1 MTTMTLLNKDIIK
14 VMSVNIST
22 EKGTIKTP
30 VSSIA
35 LTSTGIE
42 GDAHAGKWHRQIS
55 LLGLESIEK
64 FEQQTGKKINCGEF
78 AENITTSGMNLYEA
92 RPLDRL
98 IIGKVELE
106 ITQIGKECHGS
117 SCVIFK
123 ESGDCI
129 MPKEGIFCRVIK
141 NGAIKAGDIVI
152 YQPKVINVKVITMS
166 DRASSGFY
174 TDRSGP
180 RVIELV
186 EAYFSSISYPVK
198 IEHSII
204 GDDKDHLHN
213 LLLKCRDQKIDVVI
227 TTGGTGISPRDITPD
242 TVKTLLDKEIP
253 GIMESI
259 RIKYGQEKYAALLSR
274 SIAGVM
280 GHSLVF
286 TLPGSVQAVSEY
298 LEEITKGLKH
308 MLFMIN
314 QIDSHKS

>member
-14 VMSVNIST
+14 VMSVNISK

-64 FEQQTGKKINCGEF
+64 FEKETGKKISCGEF
-78 AENITTSGMNLYEA
+78 AENITTSGMPLYEA
-92 RPLDRL
+92 RPLDRF
-98 IIGKVELE
+98 IIGNAELE

-117 SCVIFK
+117 NCAIFK

-129 MPKEGIFCRVIK
+129 MPKEGIFCRVIT
-141 NGAIKAGDIVI
+141 NGPIKAGDIVI
-152 YQPKVINVKVITMS
+152 YQPKVVTIKVITMS

-180 RVIELV
+180 KVIELV
-186 EAYFSSISYPVK
+186 EAYFLSISYPVK

-213 LLLKCRDQKIDVVI
+213 LL
-227 TTGGTGISPRDITPD
+227 
-242 TVKTLLDKEIP
+242 
-253 GIMESI
+253 
-259 RIKYGQEKYAALLSR
+259 
-274 SIAGVM
+274 
-280 GHSLVF
+280 
-286 TLPGSVQAVSEY
+286 
-298 LEEITKGLKH
+298 
-308 MLFMIN
+308 
-314 QIDSHKS
+314 

>member
-1 MTTMTLLNKDIIK
+1 MTLLNKDIIK
-14 VMSVNIST
+14 VMSVNISS

-30 VSSIA
+30 VSDIK
-35 LTSTGIE
+35 LTSLGAE

-78 AENITTSGMNLYEA
+78 AENITTTGMILYNT
-92 RPLDRL
+92 RPLDRF
-98 IIGKVELE
+98 IIGEAELE
-106 ITQIGKECHGS
+106 VTQIGKECHGS
-117 SCVIFK
+117 NCSIFK
-123 ESGDCI
+123 EVGNCI
-129 MPKEGIFCRVIK
+129 MPKEGIFCRVLK
-141 NGAIKAGDIVI
+141 NGSIKAGDEVI
-152 YQPKVINVKVITMS
+152 YQPRVITIKVITMS
-166 DRASSGFY
+166 DRASSGIY

-180 RVIELV
+180 LVIELL
-186 EAYFSSISYPVK
+186 ETYFTSISYPVN
-198 IEHSII
+198 IEHTII

-213 LLLKCRDQKIDVVI
+213 LLLNCRDKKFDIVI

-242 TVKTLLDKEIP
+242 IVKTLLDKEIP

-259 RIKYGQEKYAALLSR
+259 RMKYGEQKPAALLSR

-286 TLPGSVQAVSEY
+286 TLPGSVRAVNEY

-308 MLFMIN
+308 MLYMIN
-314 QIDSHKS
+314 QIDSHQS

>member
-1 MTTMTLLNKDIIK
+1 MTLHNNGIIK
-14 VMSVNIST
+14 VMSVNISS

-30 VSSIA
+30 VSSVE

-64 FEQQTGKKINCGEF
+64 FEKETGKKINCGEF
-78 AENITTSGMNLYEA
+78 AENITTTGMHLYEA
-92 RPLDRL
+92 RPLDKF
-98 IIGKVELE
+98 IIGKAELE
-106 ITQIGKECHGS
+106 VTQIGKECHGS
-117 SCVIFK
+117 NCTIFK
-123 ESGDCI
+123 EAGNCI
-129 MPKEGIFCRVIK
+129 MPKEGIFCRVVK
-141 NGAIKAGDIVI
+141 HGSIKANDEVI
-152 YQPKVINVKVITMS
+152 YQPRVITVKVITLS

-180 RVIELV
+180 MVIEIM
-186 EAYFSSISYPVK
+186 EAYFASISYPVK

-204 GDDKDHLHN
+204 GDDKDYLHN
-213 LLLKCRDQKIDVVI
+213 MLLKCRDQKIDVVI

-242 TVKTLLDKEIP
+242 TVKMLLDKEIP
-253 GIMESI
+253 GIMEFI
-259 RIKYGQEKYAALLSR
+259 RIKCGQKNDSALLSR

-286 TLPGSVQAVSEY
+286 ALPGSVQAVKEY

-308 MLFMIN
+308 MIFMIN
-314 QIDSHKS
+314 QIDSHH

>member
-1 MTTMTLLNKDIIK
+1 MTLLNKDIIK
-14 VMSVNIST
+14 VMSVNISS

-30 VSSIA
+30 VSDIK
-35 LTSTGIE
+35 LTSLGAE

-78 AENITTSGMNLYEA
+78 AENITTTGMILYNT
-92 RPLDRL
+92 RPLDRF
-98 IIGKVELE
+98 IIGEAELE
-106 ITQIGKECHGS
+106 VTQIGKECHGS
-117 SCVIFK
+117 NCNIFK
-123 ESGDCI
+123 EVGNCI
-129 MPKEGIFCRVIK
+129 MPKEGIFCRVLK
-141 NGAIKAGDIVI
+141 NGSIKAGDEVI
-152 YQPKVINVKVITMS
+152 YQPRVITIKVITMS
-166 DRASSGFY
+166 DRASSGIY

-180 RVIELV
+180 LVIELL
-186 EAYFSSISYPVK
+186 ETYFTSISYPVN
-198 IEHSII
+198 IEHTII

-213 LLLKCRDQKIDVVI
+213 LLLNCRDKKFDIVI

-242 TVKTLLDKEIP
+242 IVKTLLDKEIP

-259 RIKYGQEKYAALLSR
+259 RMKYGEQKPAALLSR

-286 TLPGSVQAVSEY
+286 TLPGSVRAVNEY

-308 MLFMIN
+308 MLYMIN
-314 QIDSHKS
+314 QIDSHQS

>member
-1 MTTMTLLNKDIIK
+1 MALISNDMIK
-14 VMSVNIST
+14 VVSVNISS
-22 EKGTIKTP
+22 EKGTVKTP

-35 LTSTGIE
+35 LSPMGIE

-55 LLGLESIEK
+55 LLGVESIEK

-78 AENITTSGMNLYEA
+78 AENITTSGIILYEA
-92 RPLDRL
+92 RPLDRF
-98 IIGKVELE
+98 IIGKAELE

-117 SCVIFK
+117 NCSIFK
-123 ESGDCI
+123 EVGNCI

-141 NGAIKAGDIVI
+141 NGIIKEGDVII
-152 YQPKVINVKVITMS
+152 YQPKVVTIKVITMS
-166 DRASSGFY
+166 DRASSGIY

-180 RVIELV
+180 MVIELI
-186 EAYFSSISYPVK
+186 EKYFSTISYPIK

-204 GDDKDHLHN
+204 ADDKDHLHN
-213 LLLKCRDQKIDVVI
+213 LLLKCRDQKIDIVI

-242 TVKTLLDKEIP
+242 IVKVLLDKEIP

-259 RIKYGQEKYAALLSR
+259 RIKYGQQKYAALLSR

-286 TLPGSVQAVSEY
+286 TLPGSVQAVTEY
-298 LEEITKGLKH
+298 MEEITKGLRH

-314 QIDSHKS
+314 QIDSHH